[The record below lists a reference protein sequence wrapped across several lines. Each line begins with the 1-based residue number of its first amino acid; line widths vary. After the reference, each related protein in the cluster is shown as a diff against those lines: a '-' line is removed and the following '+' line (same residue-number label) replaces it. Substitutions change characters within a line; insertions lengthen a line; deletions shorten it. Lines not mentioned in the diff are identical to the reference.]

1 MVNVVTSMVMMMASV
16 VVVVGAAAVAV
27 VGRDADEYPSASP
40 IVDVATPSFP
50 KAASDNR
57 PTP

>member
-1 MVNVVTSMVMMMASV
+1 MTSMVMMMASV
-16 VVVVGAAAVAV
+16 VAVVVGAAAVAV

-40 IVDVATPSFP
+40 IADVATPSFP
-50 KAASDNR
+50 KVASDNR